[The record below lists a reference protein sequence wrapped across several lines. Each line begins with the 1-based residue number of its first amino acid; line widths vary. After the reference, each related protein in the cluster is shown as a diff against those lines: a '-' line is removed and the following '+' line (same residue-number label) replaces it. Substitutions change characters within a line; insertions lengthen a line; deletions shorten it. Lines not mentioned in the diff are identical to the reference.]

1 MRWLETLDVLRAFA
15 AARRLDRIADPAEL
29 RRVQAQGLARLRR
42 RVMPR
47 SPFYAPLAGEPF
59 DAWPIMDKARWMAD
73 FDRINTVGVRL
84 ADALAAAERAE
95 ATRDFAPT
103 LNGVAVGLSTGTSDR
118 RGVFLVSPAERR
130 RWAGTMMAKLLP
142 VRPLKPRTVA
152 FFLRADSRLYSDVE
166 RSGRI
171 RFRFFDLL
179 EPIEA
184 QAARLDQL
192 QPDLLVAPPSAL
204 RVLAELQASGPLQI
218 APERVVSVAEVLH
231 ADDRAAITS
240 AFGRDLAEVYQA
252 TEGSLAATCE
262 RGTLHLNEAQVLFE
276 REPLGEGRFTPVV
289 TDLARES
296 QPVIRYR
303 LDDVLVE
310 GDPCPCGRASA
321 TLVAIEGRSDDVLD
335 LAAAGGGVR
344 VFPDFVARA
353 VLGAAPEIAD
363 FRVRQTSP
371 RALQVRLCAP
381 ETVQPAVASAL
392 RALAQRLGAE
402 PPEVSFAPW
411 APDRGPKRRRVT
423 RDVSFAR

>member
-15 AARRLDRIADPAEL
+15 EARRLDRIADPAAL
-29 RRVQAQGLARLRR
+29 RRVQARGLARLRR

-47 SPFYAPLAGEPF
+47 SPFYAPLADAPF
-59 DAWPIMDKARWMAD
+59 DDWPIIDKAGWMAA

-84 ADALAAAERAE
+84 TDALSAAERAE

-103 LNGVAVGLSTGTSDR
+103 LKGVAVGLSTGTSGR
-118 RGVFLVSPAERR
+118 RGVFLVSPRERR
-130 RWAGTMMAKLLP
+130 RWAGTMLAKLLP

-179 EPIEA
+179 QPLEA
-184 QAARLDQL
+184 ATERLNRL
-192 QPDLLVAPPSAL
+192 QPDLLVAPPSVL
-204 RVLAELQASGPLQI
+204 RVLAEMQAAGRLQI
-218 APERVVSVAEVLH
+218 VPERVVSVAEVLH
-231 ADDRAAITS
+231 ADDRAALEA
-240 AFGRDLAEVYQA
+240 AFGGKPAEVYQA

-276 REPLGEGRFTPVV
+276 REPLGDGRFSPVV
-289 TDLARES
+289 TDLVREA

-310 GDPCPCGRASA
+310 GAPCPCGRASA
-321 TLVAIEGRSDDVLD
+321 TLAAIEGRADDVLE
-335 LAAAGGGVR
+335 LAGGGGSVR

-353 VLGAAPEIAD
+353 VLGAAPDVAD
-363 FRVRQTSP
+363 FRVRQIGR
-371 RALQVRLCAP
+371 RALQVRLRAP
-381 ETVQPAVASAL
+381 DAVQPVVAAAL
-392 RALAQRLGAE
+392 RDLAWRLEAE

-411 APDRGPKRRRVT
+411 APDLGPKRRRVV
-423 RDVSFAR
+423 RDVSPVR